1 MVPYLLKAVSPA
13 GPIINKLT
21 FLQKLPQALSPF
33 KREENKQFERVKVAF
48 YEALQDVKDRVA
60 AGTAKDS
67 WSKLWLDGEKK
78 EKANVTLNWHEA
90 AHAIGSS
97 SFVAIATIGGPLHCF
112 STAMCHYP
120 SWQIKVQEEI
130 DRICG
135 DRLPQLEDMPQLPL
149 LRATVK
155 EILRWRQPTPLGVP
169 HVTLEDDVYDGY
181 FVPKDAIV
189 HANH

>member
-13 GPIINKLT
+13 GPIINRLT

-112 STAMCHYP
+112 SRPCATIRPGRSRFKRKSTASVVIACL
-120 SWQIKVQEEI
+120 S
-130 DRICG
+130 
-135 DRLPQLEDMPQLPL
+135 
-149 LRATVK
+149 
-155 EILRWRQPTPLGVP
+155 
-169 HVTLEDDVYDGY
+169 
-181 FVPKDAIV
+181 
-189 HANH
+189 